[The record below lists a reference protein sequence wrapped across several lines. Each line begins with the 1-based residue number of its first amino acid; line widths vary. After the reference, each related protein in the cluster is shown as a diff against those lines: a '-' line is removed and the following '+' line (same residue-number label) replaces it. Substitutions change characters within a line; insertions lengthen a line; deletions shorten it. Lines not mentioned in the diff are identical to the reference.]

1 MLDARSK
8 SMTSIRKQIQ
18 VFSGLFFFSE
28 RDLGDNREALGV

>member
-1 MLDARSK
+1 MLDARGK

-18 VFSGLFFFSE
+18 VFSGLFFSS

>member
-18 VFSGLFFFSE
+18 VFLGLFFPS